1 MRHEHN
7 QKIRKPVIGI
17 LLLVAVLSMGIGG
30 VAAYLS
36 TQTGPVTNTFTAAT
50 GTQPTI
56 VETMENNVKSNVS
69 VNVGDPGYAVYV
81 RAAVVITWQDDAGN
95 VLAQVPVA
103 GTDYTITMNETD
115 WFQHG
120 GFWYCKQMVQSPD
133 ETTDGISPALIITC
147 QPLVAK
153 GNYRLNVEIIA
164 QTIQAL
170 GRTDDGDIPAVQDAW
185 GVYVD
190 ANNELS
196 ATAPQG
202 NS

>member
-81 RAAVVITWQDDAGN
+81 RAAVVVTWQDDQGN
-95 VLAQVPVA
+95 VLAKAPVA
-103 GTDYTITMNETD
+103 NTDYSITMNETD

-120 GFWYCKQMVQSPD
+120 GFWYYQEM
-133 ETTDGISPALIITC
+133 ISSGST
-147 QPLVAK
+147 QPLISSCEVKAAK
-153 GNYRLNVEIIA
+153 GDYHLNVEIIA

-170 GRTDDGDIPAVQDAW
+170 GCTDDGDIPAVQDAW